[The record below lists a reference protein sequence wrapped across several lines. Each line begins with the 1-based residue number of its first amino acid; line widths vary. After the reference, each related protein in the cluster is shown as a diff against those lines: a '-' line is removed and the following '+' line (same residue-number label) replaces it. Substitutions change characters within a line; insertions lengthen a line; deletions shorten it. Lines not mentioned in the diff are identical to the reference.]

1 MLFFFERGQ
10 INLIKLKIMKKKI
23 LCNENG
29 KETFTKID
37 NISIDGVITSPPYEY
52 RKKRLLLPEWIYG
65 SKN

>member
-1 MLFFFERGQ
+1 
-10 INLIKLKIMKKKI
+10 MKKKI

>member
-10 INLIKLKIMKKKI
+10 INLIKLKVMKKNI

-37 NISIDGVITSPPYEY
+37 NISIDVIITSPPYEY
-52 RKKRLLLPEWIYG
+52 RKKRLLLPEWIFG
-65 SKN
+65 NKN

>member
-10 INLIKLKIMKKKI
+10 INLIKLKVMKKKI

-37 NISIDGVITSPPYEY
+37 NISIDEIITSPPYEIP
-52 RKKRLLLPEWIYG
+52 KEAIATT
-65 SKN
+65 